1 MSGWEAQSAVSKAT
15 VTVTLALA
23 LAPTH
28 TVPALLQGCCPPR
41 AKSQQETQ
49 DLE

>member
-15 VTVTLALA
+15 VTLALV

-28 TVPALLQGCCPPR
+28 TVPALLHGCCPSR